1 MAPLPSVESA
11 TSCPAFPGSITFG
24 LVVISGEET
33 VAGGVGG
40 GLVEAGICDDWLG
53 AVISDGWPGVGVLGE
68 DATPVQAVP
77 TRVRINTHKLR
88 NQYFLS
94 MVNFS

>member
-1 MAPLPSVESA
+1 M
-11 TSCPAFPGSITFG
+11 
-24 LVVISGEET
+24 ISGEET

-40 GLVEAGICDDWLG
+40 GLVEEGICDDWLG